1 MVWTHEPCASKQD
14 FRLNPRMEE
23 ETSTSSTNLGT
34 YVGEADGS
42 PCAKLRDV
50 SSLKFDPRARPR
62 SECECSH
69 WPRSE
74 CECSHSDRGRACG
87 AQSRI
92 QIPTAPRMTE
102 AGRDRCTAFWNTFSV
117 KCTTEEEED
126 TNPKKDVKEAVRAP
140 STKRALGTW
149 RVWGCGGTR
158 QLPLPRALFM
168 F

>member
-69 WPRSE
+69 WPQSE
-74 CECSHSDRGRACG
+74 CECSHSDRGHACG
-87 AQSRI
+87 AQSRGVKN
-92 QIPTAPRMTE
+92 IPSSSPSYPTPSYPPLASPLSPSPPLNN
-102 AGRDRCTAFWNTFSV
+102 GR
-117 KCTTEEEED
+117 
-126 TNPKKDVKEAVRAP
+126 
-140 STKRALGTW
+140 STRLLLSPLLVWMGG
-149 RVWGCGGTR
+149 RVTDG
-158 QLPLPRALFM
+158 
-168 F
+168 